1 MSGLTRLAQQP
12 DIVVMPPA
20 EAYDFDYFRARVDAR
35 LLSRSIAVRV
45 FRMPLLAVP
54 VGGIRRGGWFGA
66 DSLAVALA
74 VRDVLAPLNGFPGA
88 RIVWRCAPRSSYA
101 VEWGDPPPDTWLDDD
116 ERLAFYG
123 LTRPTTTATATGLEP
138 GRHDRARASSPA
150 DFTSSSTA
158 PYGRNP
164 R

>member
-1 MSGLTRLAQQP
+1 MSGLTRSAQP

-101 VEWGDPPPDTWLDDD
+101 VEWGDPPPATWLDDD

-123 LTRPTTTATATGLEP
+123 LTRPTTTATGLEP

-158 PYGRNP
+158 PYGCSP

>member
-1 MSGLTRLAQQP
+1 MSGLTRSAQP

-101 VEWGDPPPDTWLDDD
+101 VEWGDPPPATWLDDD

-123 LTRPTTTATATGLEP
+123 LTRPTTTATGLEP

-150 DFTSSSTA
+150 DFTSSSTD

>member
-1 MSGLTRLAQQP
+1 MSGLTRSAQP

-101 VEWGDPPPDTWLDDD
+101 VEWGDPPPAIWLDDN

-123 LTRPTTTATATGLEP
+123 LTRPATTATATGLEP

-158 PYGRNP
+158 PYGRSP